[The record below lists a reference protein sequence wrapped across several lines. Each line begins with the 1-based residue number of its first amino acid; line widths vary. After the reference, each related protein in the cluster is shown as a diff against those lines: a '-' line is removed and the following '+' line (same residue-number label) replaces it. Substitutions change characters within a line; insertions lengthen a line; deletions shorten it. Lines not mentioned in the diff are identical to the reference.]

1 MGLTTATRSTLL
13 RLRPPALPLSLLLL
27 PTRELPQPLD
37 QLVDLV
43 VGLLLLPA
51 ADGLVLILELV
62 EFELEQ
68 VCQVVGIGTT
78 TTATLL
84 LPTRRDVTFVGFLGL
99 LEPEERFLFG

>member
-62 EFELEQ
+62 EFELEE
-68 VCQVVGIGTT
+68 VGQVVRSCGTT
-78 TTATLL
+78 TTATALL
-84 LPTRRDVTFVGFLGL
+84 ALTHLDLVPLLGFL
-99 LEPEERFLFG
+99 